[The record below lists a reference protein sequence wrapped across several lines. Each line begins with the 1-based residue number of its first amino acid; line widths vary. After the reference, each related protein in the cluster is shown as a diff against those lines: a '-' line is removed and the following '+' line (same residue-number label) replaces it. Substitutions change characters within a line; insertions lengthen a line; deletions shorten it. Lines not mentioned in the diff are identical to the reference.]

1 MIEIQFAVIILLV
14 AMTLVLSRYY
24 NTRFRALED
33 KMKDVADFQ
42 QSVKE
47 LAEAVQDLK
56 DPVKAEKTVPPE
68 PEEEEKPELTHP
80 VVPVGQRQ
88 PAVGQRQPAVVAA
101 RPMAVVKETAPQGSQ
116 DGLDD
121 EVVAVIMAAVAAYGY
136 PPSAIRSIRPQKRSY
151 KRHRENWA
159 MAARLGGMSR

>member
-1 MIEIQFAVIILLV
+1 
-14 AMTLVLSRYY
+14 MTLVLSRYY

-42 QSVKE
+42 QSVKD

-56 DPVKAEKTVPPE
+56 EAVKSEKTVQ
-68 PEEEEKPELTHP
+68 LQSTQP
-80 VVPVGQRQ
+80 VVP
-88 PAVGQRQPAVVAA
+88 VGQRQPAVVAA
-101 RPMAVVKETAPQGSQ
+101 RPMTVVS
-116 DGLDD
+116 DGNQATPEGELSD
-121 EVVAVIMAAVAAYGY
+121 EVIAVIMAAVAAYGY
-136 PPSAIRSIRPQKRSY
+136 SPAAIRSIRPQKRGY

>member
-1 MIEIQFAVIILLV
+1 MIEIQFAVIVLLI

-24 NTRFRALED
+24 STRFRALED

-42 QSVKE
+42 QSVKD

-56 DPVKAEKTVPPE
+56 EAVKSEKTVQPQSTQPE
-68 PEEEEKPELTHP
+68 KQELTHP

-88 PAVGQRQPAVVAA
+88 PAVVAA
-101 RPMAVVKETAPQGSQ
+101 RPMTVVS
-116 DGLDD
+116 DGNQATPEGELSD

-136 PPSAIRSIRPQKRSY
+136 SPAAIRSIRPQKRGY

-159 MAARLGGMSR
+159 MAARLDGMSR

>member
-1 MIEIQFAVIILLV
+1 MIEIQFAVIVLLIV
-14 AMTLVLSRYY
+14 MTLVLCKYY

-56 DPVKAEKTVPPE
+56 DAVKSEKTVPAE
-68 PEEEEKPELTHP
+68 AETIEKQELTHP
-80 VVPVGQRQ
+80 VVP
-88 PAVGQRQPAVVAA
+88 VGQRQPAVVAA
-101 RPMAVVKETAPQGSQ
+101 RPMAVVKETAPEAAQ
-116 DGLDD
+116 DGVED

-136 PPSAIRSIRPQKRSY
+136 PPSAIRSIRPQKRGY

-159 MAARLGGMSR
+159 MAARLGGMNR

>member
-56 DPVKAEKTVPPE
+56 DPVKAEKTVLPE

-88 PAVGQRQPAVVAA
+88 PAVVAD
-101 RPMAVVKETAPQGSQ
+101 RPMAVVKETVPQGSQ

-121 EVVAVIMAAVAAYGY
+121 
-136 PPSAIRSIRPQKRSY
+136 
-151 KRHRENWA
+151 
-159 MAARLGGMSR
+159 

>member
-1 MIEIQFAVIILLV
+1 MIEILFAVIALLIV
-14 AMTLVLSRYY
+14 MTLVLCKYY
-24 NTRFRALED
+24 NSRFSALES
-33 KMKDVADFQ
+33 KLQDVEAYQ

-56 DPVKAEKTVPPE
+56 ETEKAEK
-68 PEEEEKPELTHP
+68 EEKQEKQELTHP
-80 VVPVGQRQ
+80 VVS
-88 PAVGQRQPAVVAA
+88 VGQRQPAVVAA
-101 RPMAVVKETAPQGSQ
+101 RPMTVVSDGNQAVPEGELS
-116 DGLDD
+116 D

-136 PPSAIRSIRPQKRSY
+136 SPAAIRSIRPQKRGY

>member
-56 DPVKAEKTVPPE
+56 DPVKAEKTVLPE

-88 PAVGQRQPAVVAA
+88 PAVVAD

-121 EVVAVIMAAVAAYGY
+121 EVVAVIMTAVAAYGY
-136 PPSAIRSIRPQKRSY
+136 PPSAIRSIRPQNRSY

>member
-47 LAEAVQDLK
+47 LAEAVQDLREA
-56 DPVKAEKTVPPE
+56 VKAEKTVPPE

-88 PAVGQRQPAVVAA
+88 PAVVAA
-101 RPMAVVKETAPQGSQ
+101 RPMAGVKETAPQGSQ

>member
-33 KMKDVADFQ
+33 KMKDVQ

-56 DPVKAEKTVPPE
+56 DAVKAEKTVPPE

-88 PAVGQRQPAVVAA
+88 PAVVAD

>member
-1 MIEIQFAVIILLV
+1 MIEIQFAVIVLLI

-42 QSVKE
+42 QSVKD

-56 DPVKAEKTVPPE
+56 EAVKSEKTVQPQPTQS
-68 PEEEEKPELTHP
+68 EKQELTHP

-88 PAVGQRQPAVVAA
+88 PAVVAA
-101 RPMAVVKETAPQGSQ
+101 RPMTVVSDGNQAVPEGELS
-116 DGLDD
+116 D
-121 EVVAVIMAAVAAYGY
+121 EVVAVIMAAVAAYG
-136 PPSAIRSIRPQKRSY
+136 
-151 KRHRENWA
+151 
-159 MAARLGGMSR
+159 